1 MLQVPGLLL
10 SLVLASAL
18 GLAFYLLC
26 GRRQRDLLFF
36 WLAAV
41 IGFAS
46 GHVVGVVWG
55 FVPWTVGAVHVLEG
69 SIVALLFLVLVRWLG
84 QEKSNP

>member
-1 MLQVPGLLL
+1 MLQAPGLLL
-10 SLVLASAL
+10 SLAVASVL
-18 GLAFYLLC
+18 GLAFYLWR

-55 FVPWTVGAVHVLEG
+55 FVPWTVGQIHILEG
-69 SIVALLFLVLVRWLG
+69 CVVAVLFLVLARWLG
-84 QEKSNP
+84 QEKSNA

>member
-10 SLVLASAL
+10 SLVIASAL
-18 GLAFYLLC
+18 GLAFFLLQ
-26 GRRQRDLLFF
+26 GRRRRDLLFF

-46 GHVVGVVWG
+46 GHVVGVAWG
-55 FVPWTVGAVHVLEG
+55 FVPWTVGQVHILEG
-69 SIVALLFLVLVRWLG
+69 SLVALLFLVLARWLG
-84 QEKSNP
+84 QEKSSA